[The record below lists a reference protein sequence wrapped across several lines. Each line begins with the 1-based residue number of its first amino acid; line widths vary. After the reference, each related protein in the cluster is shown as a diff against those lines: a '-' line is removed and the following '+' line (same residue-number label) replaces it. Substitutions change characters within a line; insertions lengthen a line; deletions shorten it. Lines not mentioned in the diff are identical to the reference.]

1 MSRIKSR
8 YLAGLAALALVASAV
23 GCASGSSGSS
33 GAGGSSGAAAASTP
47 GVTSNQIVVGAN
59 VPLSGPAAAY
69 ASIPAATKA
78 YFAYVNAHGGVYGRK
93 IVYKALDDGYDPSK
107 TPAVIRQLVLQDHVF
122 AIVGGIGT
130 PTDASVLK
138 YLTSNK
144 VPDLLVGTGAS
155 VFNQPSVYP
164 YTFGSIPDYVLDGKV
179 TAQYAKTSLPGEK
192 VCAFTQDDD
201 SGPSYLQGV
210 QAILGPSGL
219 ASKQSYE
226 PTNTNIAPAIGA
238 FKGAGCQVI
247 LSNAIAPFNALAIA
261 GAAQAGMHAQWV
273 LSTVG
278 NDYDTM
284 AALLKQAAGPLL
296 NGVVADNFAPVPGDT
311 SNPWV
316 ALWAKIS
323 AKYNASAPV
332 DAASMIGYM
341 IGYMFTEA
349 LFKAG
354 KDLTRP
360 GIINAMQDGGWTSP
374 GLGPLR
380 FSATDHAGLGGLQ
393 LAKIEAGKP
402 VFFGPVYT
410 GDDGSGPA
418 TPVTSA
424 PPVPPASGIPS

>member
-1 MSRIKSR
+1 MSPIKSR
-8 YLAGLAALALVASAV
+8 YLAGLAALALVAGAA

-33 GAGGSSGAAAASTP
+33 GSTGSGGAAASTP

-78 YFAYVNAHGGVYGRK
+78 YFDYVNAHGGVYGRK
-93 IVYKALDDGYDPSK
+93 IVFKALDDAYDPSK
-107 TPAVIRQLVLQDHVF
+107 TPTVIRQLVLQDHVF

-138 YLTSNK
+138 FLTSNK
-144 VPDLLVGTGAS
+144 VPDLFVGTGAS

-164 YTFGSIPDYVLDGKV
+164 YTFGSIPDYTLDGKV

-192 VCAFTQDDD
+192 VCTFTQDDD

-210 QAILGPSGL
+210 KAVLGPSGL
-219 ASKQSYE
+219 ASQQSYE
-226 PTNTNIAPAIGA
+226 PTNTNIAPEIGA

-247 LSNAIAPFNALAIA
+247 LSNAIAPFNALGIA
-261 GAAQAGMHAQWV
+261 GAAQAGLHAQWV
-273 LSTVG
+273 LSTAG
-278 NDYDTM
+278 NDYETM
-284 AALLKQAAGPLL
+284 SALLKQAAGPLL
-296 NGVVADNFAPVPGDT
+296 NGVVADNFAPPASDT
-311 SNPWV
+311 SNPWNE
-316 ALWAKIS
+316 LWTKVS
-323 AKYNASAPV
+323 AQYNASAPLT
-332 DAASMIGYM
+332 AASMIGYM

-360 GIINAMQDGGWTSP
+360 GIINAMEDGGWTSP
-374 GLGPLR
+374 GLGPVR

-393 LAKIEAGKP
+393 LAKIEGGKP

-418 TPVTSA
+418 TVVTTS